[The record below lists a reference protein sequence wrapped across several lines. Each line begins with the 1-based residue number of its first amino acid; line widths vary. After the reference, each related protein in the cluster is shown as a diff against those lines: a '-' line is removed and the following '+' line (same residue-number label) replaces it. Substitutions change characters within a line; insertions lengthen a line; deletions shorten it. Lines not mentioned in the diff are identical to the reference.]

1 MVSGTAAQ
9 GLRTTLVKFRS
20 KLNSKG
26 ENKHVGDLESLEQNV
41 QQSLREGRR
50 RDGSEDAL
58 GSQTASVCV
67 CACVH
72 SEWGGSGGP

>member
-1 MVSGTAAQ
+1 MVAGIATQ

-41 QQSLREGRR
+41 QQSLGERKR
-50 RDGSEDAL
+50 RDGSEDAVGVRL
-58 GSQTASVCV
+58 RRCV
-67 CACVH
+67 CARVCTLRVG
-72 SEWGGSGGP
+72 W